1 MVYPGRPM
9 EHSGAAEVTPR
20 RIFAYWLP
28 LAAAWLMMAAE
39 GPFLAAVIARLA
51 DPTHNLAAYGVAV
64 SLAILVESPIIMVM
78 SAANALVRDRS
89 SYRAMRNFTHTLNA
103 AITLLMLI
111 ALVPP
116 VFGFVSSRM
125 LGLPDEVAR
134 LAYTAVAILV
144 PWPGAIGFR
153 RFYQGVLVRRG
164 LARRV
169 AYGTVIRL
177 GAMAATALALFGR
190 PGLEGAWIGAAAL
203 SMGVTLEAL
212 AARAMAHRSIGEL
225 EASELAG
232 PPLGYRAIASF
243 YYPLALTT
251 ILALG
256 VQPMVTFFMGHAPS
270 PVESLAVLPVVGSLV
285 FIFRA
290 LGLAYQ
296 EVGVALIGDDLEG
309 YRPLRRFAR
318 GLGAAAVLCL
328 GVIAWTPLS
337 TVWFQQVSG
346 LSPELAAF
354 AITPLRLLTVIPGLT
369 VLLSFQRAILVN
381 CRATSHVTWAT
392 VIEVGG
398 VVGILCLGIF
408 GLHGVGLVVAAI
420 AMVVGALGANLYLMA
435 PVRRLRKLRRPPA
448 ASRV

>member
-1 MVYPGRPM
+1 M

-296 EVGVALIGDDLEG
+296 EVGVALIGDNLEG
-309 YRPLRRFAR
+309 FRQLRRFAR

-435 PVRRLRKLRRPPA
+435 PVRRLRRLRRPPA

>member
-1 MVYPGRPM
+1 VDRERSP
-9 EHSGAAEVTPR
+9 HLTSR

-51 DPTHNLAAYGVAV
+51 DPTYNLAAYGVAV

-78 SAANALVRDRS
+78 SAANALVRDRE

-103 AITLLMLI
+103 AITLVMLI
-111 ALVPP
+111 ALLPP
-116 VFGFVSSRM
+116 VFGVIAHTL

-134 LAYTAVAILV
+134 LAHTSVAILL

-153 RFYQGVLVRRG
+153 RFYQGVLVRRR

-169 AYGTVIRL
+169 AYGTAIRL
-177 GAMAATALALFGR
+177 GGMAAIALTLFGR
-190 PGLEGAWIGAAAL
+190 PGLEGAWIGAASL
-203 SMGVTLEAL
+203 STGVVLEAL

-225 EASELAG
+225 EATAAAG
-232 PPLGYRAIASF
+232 PPLGYPEITRF

-256 VQPMVTFFMGHAPS
+256 LQPLVTFFMGHAPS

-309 YRPLRRFAR
+309 FRQLRRFAL
-318 GLGAAAVLCL
+318 GLGVAVVLCL
-328 GVIAWTPLS
+328 GLIAWTPLS
-337 TVWFQQVSG
+337 QVWFQRVSG
-346 LSPELAAF
+346 LEPELARF
-354 AITPLRLLTVIPGLT
+354 AITPLRLLAVIPGLT
-369 VLLSFQRAILVN
+369 VLLSFQRSILVS
-381 CRATSHVTWAT
+381 CRATGHVTWAT

-398 VVGILCLGIF
+398 VVGVLSLGIF
-408 GLHGVGLVVAAI
+408 GLHGVGLVVAAV

-435 PVRRLRKLRRPPA
+435 PVRRLRALRG
-448 ASRV
+448 